1 MKTLI
6 APLAAL
12 FALAAPAASLQA
24 APALDPVPVIET
36 WLLPRYDT
44 LVATTAAQEAA
55 WTGFCK
61 APSAG
66 GVAALKAAFIP
77 AANAWTAVEFVTMGP
92 VSLALR
98 ADRFN
103 FFPDRRNVIQR
114 GMADVLA
121 STDEGRFEPER
132 FGKSNAAAQGLP
144 ALERLLYE
152 PGAADALASGNEA
165 AVRCTYGTAIAKNLA
180 TIARE
185 VRTGWGDK
193 TSGAFGAVVSGKGD
207 PIYFPDAAAV
217 PGMILTDLSGAYQ
230 RVSDT
235 RILPVLGNGDPKPL
249 LAEGWRAGPVGRGGE
264 GDGDLRRRAVAGNRQ
279 AASQPHPVGRE
290 QGRHRRRQGRR
301 RIPGR
306 SRRGGRGERRR
317 REDPGRAQGV
327 QGRAD
332 HGLPPHRGLFRH
344 FAGVQR
350 TRRGLTP

>member
-1 MKTLI
+1 MAGRPMPSAANSWPCPRGTARPWSPMSPGSDHEPAPEPGKSPMKTLI

-24 APALDPVPVIET
+24 APALDPVPVIEI

-61 APSAG
+61 APSAS

-193 TSGAFGAVVSGKGD
+193 TSGAFGAVVSG
-207 PIYFPDAAAV
+207 
-217 PGMILTDLSGAYQ
+217 
-230 RVSDT
+230 
-235 RILPVLGNGDPKPL
+235 
-249 LAEGWRAGPVGRGGE
+249 RARW
-264 GDGDLRRRAVAGNRQ
+264 
-279 AASQPHPVGRE
+279 
-290 QGRHRRRQGRR
+290 
-301 RIPGR
+301 
-306 SRRGGRGERRR
+306 
-317 REDPGRAQGV
+317 
-327 QGRAD
+327 
-332 HGLPPHRGLFRH
+332 
-344 FAGVQR
+344 
-350 TRRGLTP
+350 